1 MRTPTAQATYHVVH
15 FSDGTEAA
23 GFVAALSRF
32 LESPRWHAP
41 PGHLD
46 VEVWSDARP
55 SAGGVAL
62 YLSDGALAAT
72 AAGFVAPP
80 VAGSCRGAQL
90 PGESALLL
98 GDDAP
103 PLGLEDVRGLPA

>member
-15 FSDGTEAA
+15 FVDGSEAA

-32 LESPRWHAP
+32 LDSPRWHAP

-46 VEVWSDARP
+46 VEVWSDASP
-55 SAGGVAL
+55 SPGGVSL

-72 AAGFVAPP
+72 AAGFVSPP
-80 VAGSCRGAQL
+80 VAGSCRGMAL
-90 PGESALLL
+90 PDECALLVD
-98 GDDAP
+98 GEVP
-103 PLGLEDVRGLPA
+103 IPLSVEEPRT

>member
-32 LESPRWHAP
+32 LDSPRWHAP

-46 VEVWSDARP
+46 VEVWSDARAT
-55 SAGGVAL
+55 AGGVAL

-72 AAGFVAPP
+72 AAGFSSPP
-80 VAGSCRGAQL
+80 VTGSCRGAQL

-98 GDDAP
+98 GGDEG
-103 PLGLEDVRGLPA
+103 PLGLEDVRGFLA